1 MQTSPHI
8 ANLLIDIIPD
18 MCFVVSTQGVVHSYN
33 RSARELLN
41 LPETPVEPILFKD
54 LLTEDSPRPLLF
66 MLKTGDPQAKADVRF
81 KTADGQVVDA
91 LLFVRMISGPDQS
104 FVYIIARDVSE
115 AKRKELDLL
124 RFSQVV
130 HYTINPIQ
138 ITDAQNRMVY
148 VNPAF
153 ERISGYSREELIGE
167 NPRVMSSGKHPKK
180 FWAGMWEQITRGEVW
195 TGEIENRRKDG
206 EPMFTQLLISPVVD
220 SDGQVVGYLGAHR
233 DISHQKQLEQ
243 QLVHTQKMESMGT
256 MAAGIAHE
264 VGNPLASISSIVQ
277 VLMRTLDDS
286 FAKEKLNL
294 VQTQVLRITR
304 IIRDLVDFSRPSTYT
319 LQPTDVV
326 RTVMDA
332 VEIVKLGKKAKLVSF
347 ETNVEDQIPM
357 LYLVPDQ
364 LSQVFINILLNAVDA
379 MEGRKGRI
387 GTTITQDG
395 EFVSITIADNGGGIK
410 PENLSKIFEPF
421 FTTKK
426 VGEGTGLGLWVSYG
440 IMKSFRGDISVRS
453 DPGTGTSFCVLL
465 PLKS

>member
-1 MQTSPHI
+1 
-8 ANLLIDIIPD
+8 
-18 MCFVVSTQGVVHSYN
+18 
-33 RSARELLN
+33 
-41 LPETPVEPILFKD
+41 
-54 LLTEDSPRPLLF
+54 
-66 MLKTGDPQAKADVRF
+66 
-81 KTADGQVVDA
+81 
-91 LLFVRMISGPDQS
+91 
-104 FVYIIARDVSE
+104 
-115 AKRKELDLL
+115 
-124 RFSQVV
+124 
-130 HYTINPIQ
+130 
-138 ITDAQNRMVY
+138 
-148 VNPAF
+148 
-153 ERISGYSREELIGE
+153 
-167 NPRVMSSGKHPKK
+167 
-180 FWAGMWEQITRGEVW
+180 
-195 TGEIENRRKDG
+195 
-206 EPMFTQLLISPVVD
+206 MFTQLLISPVVD